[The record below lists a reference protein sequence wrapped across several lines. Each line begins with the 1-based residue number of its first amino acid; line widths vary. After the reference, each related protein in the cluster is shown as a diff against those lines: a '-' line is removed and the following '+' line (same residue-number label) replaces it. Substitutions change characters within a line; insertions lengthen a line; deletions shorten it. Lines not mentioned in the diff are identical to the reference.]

1 MMQMN
6 DKAQRFVCMLLC
18 GWIALC
24 LYSCHDGQLAEEL
37 EGTWHTSYTMKD
49 ENGIPYTEEQKVKFM
64 CVESNSKDGG
74 LFMEQVTAEIENEEE
89 NINVRCKTICTI
101 SGEWEIIGGDLY
113 MTYNLSSM
121 DVEVKDMNYELSENT
136 ALGFDILG
144 IDRIKLEDNI
154 TEEIRR
160 NSYREMYKVYQQ
172 SNKETDQ
179 GFCFEDLSIEGD
191 SMSYNTSDFGR
202 IKWMRIK

>member
-1 MMQMN
+1 
-6 DKAQRFVCMLLC
+6 
-18 GWIALC
+18 
-24 LYSCHDGQLAEEL
+24 
-37 EGTWHTSYTMKD
+37 
-49 ENGIPYTEEQKVKFM
+49 
-64 CVESNSKDGG
+64 
-74 LFMEQVTAEIENEEE
+74 MEQVTAEIENEEE

-121 DVEVKDMNYELSENT
+121 DVEVKDMNYELLENT